1 MNKKNGKSVLILCSS
16 TACFLIIVLLYQVSI
31 SHEDIIVK
39 QSLGK
44 STNGEASNATKQ
56 SASQTAESLVRS
68 IMDPSSLMSTVMNET
83 GVGEAKKLSSI
94 SGAPSST
101 DGLTKSISPASKS
114 KSENAVITSSSLSS
128 RSTEGGKS
136 NNNSSSNATLP
147 VVGFNSLQNSSKNT
161 VVRNVNTLFMA
172 HQIIPPKDFIPLYD
186 TSPYQI
192 LAGHLAAKIPCD
204 ANSKPS
210 LEFLIGH
217 LPNLRPVEPQL
228 IREYSQPGYICMY
241 NAEIDAA
248 KMTNVSAGNNNG
260 SKGGLPTNLIDTDIV
275 LRNPTD
281 TRILLPNTS
290 TVVVGVDEVI
300 PPGMEHTVNGNSSVQ
315 PTATTNNKNNI
326 PTQESQG
333 QISTLIRS
341 MSELNK

>member
-1 MNKKNGKSVLILCSS
+1 MDKKNGKSILILCSS
-16 TACFLIIVLLYQVSI
+16 AASFLVIVLLYQVSI

-39 QSLGK
+39 QSQGK
-44 STNGEASNATKQ
+44 STNGEAPNATKQ

-68 IMDPSSLMSTVMNET
+68 IMDPTSLMSTVMNET

-94 SGAPSST
+94 SGAPSSS
-101 DGLTKSISPASKS
+101 DGLTKSINPASKS

-128 RSTEGGKS
+128 LSTERGKS
-136 NNNSSSNATLP
+136 NNNNSSSSNATLP
-147 VVGFNSLQNSSKNT
+147 VVGFNSLQSSSKNT

-210 LEFLIGH
+210 LEILIGQ
-217 LPNLRPVEPQL
+217 LPNLRPVEPRL

-241 NAEIDAA
+241 NVEIGAA
-248 KMTNVSAGNNNG
+248 KATNVSAGNNNG
-260 SKGGLPTNLIDTDIV
+260 SKGGSPTNLIDTDIV

-300 PPGMEHTVNGNSSVQ
+300 PPGIDHTINGNRNVQ
-315 PTATTNNKNNI
+315 PTTATNNI
-326 PTQESQG
+326 PPQESQG

-341 MSELNK
+341 MSEQNK